1 MPISAQAVANA
12 FIRMAGDGDRQ
23 LTNMQVQKLVFLAHG
38 YTLALLDR
46 PLYFNNTHA
55 WQWGPVVPKLYKAL
69 QKYGSG
75 YVAEAIS
82 AEDELDTNSKDYEV
96 LQGVWK
102 AYRTYSGPQLS
113 ELTHRPNTPWSKTWN
128 SEKFGIIPTDDIQTY
143 YRDLVSTAK

>member
-1 MPISAQAVANA
+1 MSAGKHDADLSSRIGAAAESDKPLVSPPDEDPDLSV
-12 FIRMAGDGDRQ
+12 G
-23 LTNMQVQKLVFLAHG
+23 LPEHKLEFRRVLF
-38 YTLALLDR
+38 R
-46 PLYFNNTHA
+46 S
-55 WQWGPVVPKLYKAL
+55 GPVVPKLYKAL

-82 AEDELDTNSKDYEV
+82 AEDELDTNSKEYEV